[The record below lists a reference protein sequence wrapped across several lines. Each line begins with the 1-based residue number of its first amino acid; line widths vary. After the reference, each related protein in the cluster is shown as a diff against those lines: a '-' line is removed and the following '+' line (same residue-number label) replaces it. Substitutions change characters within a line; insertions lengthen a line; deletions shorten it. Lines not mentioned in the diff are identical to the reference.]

1 LIEFSAVAHDIG
13 HPPFGHNGEYVLDKV
28 MIDHGGFEGNAQTLR
43 ILTCLEKKATTEF
56 PATRA
61 FSDKGDLRRGLN
73 LTVRSIAAI
82 LKYDRL
88 IPKTKAE
95 RIRAATEKEPC
106 KGYYFTEIDTINRV
120 KEIVRGDHK
129 CRFKT
134 IECAIMDVADDIA
147 YSTYDLEDAFAAG
160 FLNPIAILSFD
171 DDAKK
176 DITSRIQRKIPPSGG
191 DI

>member
-1 LIEFSAVAHDIG
+1 
-13 HPPFGHNGEYVLDKV
+13 